1 MADVDNANLVGDAF
15 GNLLLR
21 DMVQINA
28 PEQIS
33 FLPQTWGWL
42 VVALVLALFVSRY
55 LLLAGQKY
63 WRNRY
68 RKKLQAKLLTCDV
81 SDCSHTPRF
90 IHQLL
95 QQACLQ
101 AYPKQSLTARQLQG
115 PAFLVFLDNCTQDC
129 TEFDS
134 AIGELWQQALY
145 LPLALSEWSA
155 AHNQVLILSTQRWLK
170 LHIDGAELGS
180 EPGRGLGT
188 GLDTEVG
195 GNVHV
200 HNKHD

>member
-1 MADVDNANLVGDAF
+1 MADVDNTNLIGDAF

-42 VVALVLALFVSRY
+42 VVGLVLALFIGHY

-68 RKKLQAKLLTCDV
+68 RKKLQSELLACDV

-101 AYPKQSLTARQLQG
+101 AYPKQSLTAGQLQG
-115 PAFLVFLDNCTQDC
+115 PAFLVFLDSCTQDS

-145 LPLALSEWSA
+145 LPLSLSEWSA

-170 LHIDGAELGS
+170 LHIDGAELGREAGS
-180 EPGRGLGT
+180 ALGSD
-188 GLDTEVG
+188 LSIEVG
-195 GNVHV
+195 GNEHV
-200 HNKHD
+200 RNKHD

>member
-1 MADVDNANLVGDAF
+1 MMVDVDNANLVGDAF

-21 DMVQINA
+21 DMVQINI
-28 PEQIS
+28 PEQIC

-42 VVALVLALFVSRY
+42 VVGLVLVLFIGRY
-55 LLLAGQKY
+55 LLLAWQKY

-68 RKKLQAKLLTCDV
+68 RKKLQSKLLTCDV
-81 SDCSHTPRF
+81 SDCLHTPRF

-101 AYPKQSLTARQLQG
+101 AYPKRSLTARQLQG
-115 PAFLVFLDNCTQDC
+115 AAFLVFLDSCTQDN

-155 AHNQVLILSTQRWLK
+155 AHNQVLILSAQRWLK
-170 LHIDGAELGS
+170 LHIDDAELGS
-180 EPGRGLGT
+180 ELGT
-188 GLDTEVG
+188 EIG
-195 GNVHV
+195 GNEHV
-200 HNKHD
+200 RNKRD

>member
-1 MADVDNANLVGDAF
+1 MADVDNANLVGDTF

-21 DMVQINA
+21 DMVQITV

-33 FLPQTWGWL
+33 FLPQTRGWL
-42 VVALVLALFVSRY
+42 VVGLVLALFIGRY
-55 LLLAGQKY
+55 LLLAWQKY

-68 RKKLQAKLLTCDV
+68 RKKLHYKLLACDV
-81 SDCSHTPRF
+81 SDRSHTPRF

-101 AYPKQSLTARQLQG
+101 AYPNKSLTARQLQG
-115 PAFLVFLDNCTQDC
+115 PAFLVFLDSCTQDN

-134 AIGELWQQALY
+134 AIGELWQQTLY

-155 AHNQVLILSTQRWLK
+155 AHNQVLVLSAQRWLK
-170 LHIDGAELGS
+170 LHIDDAELGT
-180 EPGRGLGT
+180 ELGT
-188 GLDTEVG
+188 GQRGDAHDG
-195 GNVHV
+195 
-200 HNKHD
+200 NKHD